1 MPNCFT
7 LTRKSDTAAGPVK
20 LTLIDEEL
28 CAHLGVEVD
37 NTHWVHGWYN
47 SIGFSLAMGKSF
59 DECREIFK
67 KYIELQIIIDYL
79 DANFTTDSWAEIG
92 RR

>member
-7 LTRKSDTAAGPVK
+7 LTRKSDPAAGPVK

-28 CAHLGVEVD
+28 CAHLGVEVHPS
-37 NTHWVHGWYN
+37 NWCFGWYD
-47 SIGFSLAMGKSF
+47 IVGFALAMGKSF
-59 DECREIFK
+59 AEIREFCED
-67 KYIELQIIIDYL
+67 YEDLHPIIDYL
-79 DANFTTDSWAEIG
+79 DANFTTNAWAEIG

>member
-1 MPNCFT
+1 MPNCFS

-37 NTHWVHGWYN
+37 ENNWVHGWYN

-59 DECREIFK
+59 DECRETFQDS
-67 KYIELQIIIDYL
+67 EVLLPVIDYL
-79 DANFTTDSWAEIG
+79 DANFTTNSWVE
-92 RR
+92 R